1 MEVDEGGKEGGR
13 DLLVVASE
21 RDMMRMCTQ
30 SEMFDGRRR
39 CVMRL
44 SDCVVRVLTQ
54 EISFEDLKLSHGLV
68 LMMRPMCVC
77 SF

>member
-21 RDMMRMCTQ
+21 LAMMRMCTQ
-30 SEMFDGRRR
+30 SEIFDGRRR
-39 CVMRL
+39 CLMRI
-44 SDCVVRVLTQ
+44 SDWVVKFLTQ
-54 EISFEDLKLSHGLV
+54 EVKFEDLKLSGGLV
-68 LMMRPMCVC
+68 LMMRPLCVC